1 MSERLLTLQEACRR
15 LGVHPN
21 TLRKWDKQGKIRI
34 VRTVGGRRRIPES
47 EVERLMG
54 FVKPDISKK
63 AVIYVRVSSYDQ
75 KQKGDL
81 ERQKQSL
88 LDYAKSRGYEVV
100 AVLEDVASGLNE
112 KRKSLSRLF
121 GLVEERRIGVVVV
134 AFKDRLT
141 RFGFSYLER
150 YFSSHGVRIEVVN
163 GEDPKDAYQELV
175 EDLIALV
182 SSFAGKLY
190 GLRSHKYEKVVEGV
204 KQLITE
210 LQIQT

>member
-1 MSERLLTLQEACRR
+1 M
-15 LGVHPN
+15 GVHPN
-21 TLRKWDKQGKIRI
+21 TLRKWDKQGKIRV
-34 VRTVGGRRRIPES
+34 VRTVGGRRRMPES
-47 EVERLMG
+47 EVERLIG
-54 FVKPDISKK
+54 FVKPDASKK

-112 KRKSLSRLF
+112 KRKSLSKLF
-121 GLVEERRIGVVVV
+121 NLVERREIGVIIV

-163 GEDPKDAYQELV
+163 EEEPKDAYQELV
-175 EDLIALV
+175 EDLIALI
-182 SSFAGKLY
+182 SSFAEKLY

-204 KQLITE
+204 KQLIAE
-210 LQIQT
+210 

>member
-1 MSERLLTLQEACRR
+1 MSR
-15 LGVHPN
+15 LGIHPN
-21 TLRKWDKQGKIRI
+21 TLRKWDKQGKIRA
-34 VRTVGGRRRIPES
+34 VRTIGNRRRIPES

-54 FVKPDISKK
+54 FVRPDVLRK
-63 AVIYVRVSSYDQ
+63 AVIYVRASSHDQ

-88 LDYAKSRGYEVV
+88 LEYAKSRGYKIV

-112 KRKSLSRLF
+112 KRKSLSKLF
-121 GLVEERRIGVVVV
+121 DLVEERRIGVVVV

-163 GEDPKDAYQELV
+163 GEEPKDAYQELV
-175 EDLIALV
+175 EDLIAIV
-182 SSFAGKLY
+182 TSFAGKLY
-190 GLRSHKYEKVVEGV
+190 GLKSHKYEKVVMGV
-204 KQLITE
+204 KQLIAG
-210 LQIQT
+210 

>member
-1 MSERLLTLQEACRR
+1 M
-15 LGVHPN
+15 GVHPN
-21 TLRKWDKQGKIRI
+21 TLRKWDKQGKIRV
-34 VRTVGGRRRIPES
+34 VRTVGGRRRMPES
-47 EVERLMG
+47 EVERLIG
-54 FVKPDISKK
+54 FVKPDASKK

-112 KRKSLSRLF
+112 KRKSLSKLF
-121 GLVEERRIGVVVV
+121 NLVERREIGVIIV

-163 GEDPKDAYQELV
+163 EEEPKDAYQELV
-175 EDLIALV
+175 EDLIALI
-182 SSFAGKLY
+182 SSFAEKLY
-190 GLRSHKYEKVVEGV
+190 GLRNHKYEKVVEGV
-204 KQLITE
+204 KQLIAE
-210 LQIQT
+210 

>member
-1 MSERLLTLQEACRR
+1 

-21 TLRKWDKQGKIRI
+21 TLRKWDKQGKIRV

-47 EVERLMG
+47 EVERLIG
-54 FVKPDISKK
+54 FVKPDASKK

-81 ERQKQSL
+81 ERQRQSL

-112 KRKSLSRLF
+112 YRKSLSRLF
-121 GLVEERRIGVVVV
+121 GLVEERRVGVVVV

-163 GEDPKDAYQELV
+163 GEEPKDAYQELV
-175 EDLIALV
+175 EDLIALI
-182 SSFAGKLY
+182 SSFAEKLY

-204 KQLITE
+204 KQLIAE
-210 LQIQT
+210 

>member
-1 MSERLLTLQEACRR
+1 

-21 TLRKWDKQGKIRI
+21 TLRKWDREGKISV
-34 VRTVGGRRRIPES
+34 VRTVGGRRIPQS

-54 FVKPDISKK
+54 FVKPDASRK
-63 AVIYVRVSSYDQ
+63 AVIYVRVSSHDQ

-88 LDYAKSRGYEVV
+88 LDYAKSRGYEVT

-112 KRKSLSRLF
+112 NRKSLSKLF
-121 GLVEERRIGVVVV
+121 GLVEERRIGAVVV

-163 GEDPKDAYQELV
+163 GEKPKDAYQELV

-210 LQIQT
+210 

>member
-1 MSERLLTLQEACRR
+1 MCEKLLTLQEACRR
-15 LGVHPN
+15 LGIHPN
-21 TLRKWDKQGKIRI
+21 TLRKWDKQGKIRV

-54 FVKPDISKK
+54 FVRPDVSGK
-63 AVIYVRVSSYDQ
+63 AVIYARVSSHDQ

-88 LDYAKSRGYEVV
+88 LEYAKSRGYEVV

-112 KRKSLSRLF
+112 GRKSLSKLF
-121 GLVEERRIGVVVV
+121 DLVEGRKIGVVIV

-150 YFSSHGVRIEVVN
+150 YFSSHGVKIEVVN
-163 GEDPKDAYQELV
+163 GEEPEDAYQELV
-175 EDLIALV
+175 EDLIAVV

-190 GLRSHKYEKVVEGV
+190 GLRSHKYERVVNGV
-204 KQLITE
+204 KQLIAD
-210 LQIQT
+210 

>member
-1 MSERLLTLQEACRR
+1 MSERLLTLREACRR

-21 TLRKWDKQGKIRI
+21 TLRKWDREGKIRV

-47 EVERLMG
+47 ELERLMG
-54 FVKPDISKK
+54 FVKPDVSRK
-63 AVIYVRVSSYDQ
+63 AVIYVRVSQ

-81 ERQKQSL
+81 EGQRQSL

-112 KRKSLSRLF
+112 KRKSLSKLF
-121 GLVEERRIGVVVV
+121 DLVEERRIGVVVV

-163 GEDPKDAYQELV
+163 GEEPKDAYQELV
-175 EDLIALV
+175 EDLTALV

-190 GLRSHKYEKVVEGV
+190 GLRSHKYERVVEGV
-204 KQLITE
+204 KQLIAE
-210 LQIQT
+210 

>member
-1 MSERLLTLQEACRR
+1 MSEKLLTLQEACRR

-21 TLRKWDKQGKIRI
+21 TLRKWDRQGKIRV

-47 EVERLMG
+47 ELERLMG
-54 FVKPDISKK
+54 FVKPDVSKK
-63 AVIYVRVSSYDQ
+63 AVIYVRVSSHDQ

-81 ERQKQSL
+81 EEQKQSL
-88 LDYAKSRGYEVV
+88 LNYAKSKGYEVT

-112 KRKSLSRLF
+112 NRKSLSKLF

-150 YFSSHGVRIEVVN
+150 YFSSHGVRIEAVN
-163 GEDPKDAYQELV
+163 GEEPKDAYQELI

-204 KQLITE
+204 KQLIAE
-210 LQIQT
+210 

>member
-1 MSERLLTLQEACRR
+1 

-21 TLRKWDKQGKIRI
+21 TLRKWDREGKVRV

-54 FVKPDISKK
+54 FVKPDVSRK
-63 AVIYVRVSSYDQ
+63 AVIYVRVSSHDR
-75 KQKGDL
+75 KQRGNL
-81 ERQKQSL
+81 ERQKQSV
-88 LDYAKSRGYEVV
+88 LDYAKSRGYEVT

-112 KRKSLSRLF
+112 ERESLSKLF

-141 RFGFSYLER
+141 RFGFRYLER

-163 GEDPKDAYQELV
+163 GEEPKDAYQELV

-182 SSFAGKLY
+182 PSFAGKLY
-190 GLRSHKYEKVVEGV
+190 GLRSHKYDMVVEGV
-204 KQLITE
+204 KQLIAE
-210 LQIQT
+210 

>member
-1 MSERLLTLQEACRR
+1 MMLEKLLTLQEACRR
-15 LGVHPN
+15 LGIHPN
-21 TLRKWDKQGKIRI
+21 TLRKWDRQGKIRV

-54 FVKPDISKK
+54 FVKLDVSRK
-63 AVIYVRVSSYDQ
+63 AVIYVRVSSHDQ

-88 LDYAKSRGYEVV
+88 LDYAKSRGYEVT

-112 KRKSLSRLF
+112 KRKSLSKLF
-121 GLVEERRIGVVVV
+121 NLVERREIGVIIV

-163 GEDPKDAYQELV
+163 GEEPRDAYQELV

-204 KQLITE
+204 KQLIAE
-210 LQIQT
+210 

>member
-1 MSERLLTLQEACRR
+1 

-21 TLRKWDKQGKIRI
+21 TLRKWDKQGKIRV
-34 VRTVGGRRRIPES
+34 VRTVGGRRRMPES
-47 EVERLMG
+47 EVERLIG
-54 FVKPDISKK
+54 FVKPDASKK

-112 KRKSLSRLF
+112 KRKSLSKLF
-121 GLVEERRIGVVVV
+121 NLVERREIGVIIV

-163 GEDPKDAYQELV
+163 EEEPKDAYQELV
-175 EDLIALV
+175 EDLIALI
-182 SSFAGKLY
+182 SSFAEKLY
-190 GLRSHKYEKVVEGV
+190 GLRNHKYEKVVEGV
-204 KQLITE
+204 KQLIAE
-210 LQIQT
+210 